1 MSVQPL
7 EPARSLTGV
16 VVQPIQNT
24 FRWATVTDDVPL
36 TIRLDG
42 DSQPLP
48 IVPDSLIEGSPP
60 AVGKRVW
67 VQLFGRRVII
77 IGVSAAP

>member
-1 MSVQPL
+1 MSVQPP
-7 EPARSLTGV
+7 EPSRSLTGPP
-16 VVQPIQNT
+16 VQPIQNT

-60 AVGKRVW
+60 AAGKRVW
-67 VQLFGRRVII
+67 VQLFGRRVIV